1 MAHKRREILL
11 SDFDEDFTRSEP
23 ARKEECAGSADSPHD
38 LRSSTPCA
46 AGTDLAALPEIL
58 TVEDVAQIAHVS
70 VSTAR
75 RQIRSGSCGPW
86 TRMGRRLVVRREAF
100 LEAIRAREEM
110 RRGQVQAKKNGER
123 FRDLLFGNGK
133 DD

>member
-11 SDFDEDFTRSEP
+11 SDFNEDPTRPEPTSE
-23 ARKEECAGSADSPHD
+23 EERSGSADSSHA
-38 LRSSTPCA
+38 LRSATHSA
-46 AGTDLAALPEIL
+46 AGTDLSALPEIL
-58 TVEDVAQIAHVS
+58 TAEDVAQVARVS

-110 RRGQVQAKKNGER
+110 RREQVEAKKNGER
-123 FRDLLFGNGK
+123 FRDLLFGSGK